1 MSTKTRREDIP
12 ANIIELEADFVQQF
26 MFLGGVSKLTK
37 AFEVGI
43 KYGAIVHGGEP
54 DFSLDPSAP
63 FVYAVFHLQKHEQ
76 KY

>member
-1 MSTKTRREDIP
+1 LSTKTPREDLP

-26 MFLGGVSKLTK
+26 MFLGGFSKLMK

-43 KYGAIVHGGEP
+43 KHGVIVHGGER
-54 DFSLDPSAP
+54 DISLDPSAP
-63 FVYAVFHLQKHEQ
+63 FVYAAFNLRKHEQ